1 MGFLKK
7 TKFLAVC
14 AVSFMALTFAAAT
27 CSAKGGGAPE
37 HTQVP
42 KKILFIASFAKSH
55 TWTKNIISGL
65 EQYLD
70 RADYPVDVSVL
81 ELGVL
86 RTPDGKPIAG
96 AYEKAMDIIRKK
108 KPDIVAVCD
117 MPAIELFEG
126 HYTDELKDI
135 PVVLCGFPS
144 GIEFSHEKYVA
155 RYKIKIG
162 GGKIFRGQPFFCE
175 DKPVAAVKHEFCR
188 LTAPKFRRFCLCERH
203 VEFAAFSADDLCL
216 REPFRATS

>member
-1 MGFLKK
+1 MRRFFYGADFCCCNLLRKRR
-7 TKFLAVC
+7 
-14 AVSFMALTFAAAT
+14 
-27 CSAKGGGAPE
+27 GAPE

-144 GIEFSHEKYVA
+144 GIEY
-155 RYKIKIG
+155 R
-162 GGKIFRGQPFFCE
+162 
-175 DKPVAAVKHEFCR
+175 
-188 LTAPKFRRFCLCERH
+188 
-203 VEFAAFSADDLCL
+203 
-216 REPFRATS
+216 